1 MKDAM
6 KLTTK
11 FNKVLFLSF
20 LFTITACDMDSEA
33 VKNTSVTNYLST
45 KSMAAYENGESVL
58 LFSLSKNTRD
68 TEAYA
73 DWAEYLNDFKL
84 NPPSKFSILE
94 ITPKEKSALNSN
106 LQDFSVFLKKG
117 YPSYLYDGLIVEPQV
132 YTAVY
137 KRYTDQEL
145 SQMDESFL
153 PDPLCKF
160 RTEKGTC

>member
-1 MKDAM
+1 MNISITLKS
-6 KLTTK
+6 L
-11 FNKVLFLSF
+11 LILS
-20 LFTITACDMDSEA
+20 LLISLTACGLNSA
-33 VKNTSVTNYLST
+33 GIKNTSIINYLSD
-45 KSMAAYENGESVL
+45 KSMVAYERGEGIL
-58 LFSLSKNTRD
+58 LFSFSKNTRD

-84 NPPSKFSILE
+84 NTPSGLTILE
-94 ITPKEKSALNSN
+94 ITSKEKSALNRN

-137 KRYTDQEL
+137 KIYTDQEL

-160 RTEKGTC
+160 RTEKETC

>member
-1 MKDAM
+1 MNISITLKS
-6 KLTTK
+6 
-11 FNKVLFLSF
+11 LFILS
-20 LFTITACDMDSEA
+20 LLISLTACALNS
-33 VKNTSVTNYLST
+33 VGIKNTPIISYLSD
-45 KSMAAYENGESVL
+45 KSMVAYERGEGVL
-58 LFSLSKNTRD
+58 LFSFSKNTLD

-84 NPPSKFSILE
+84 NTPSGLTILE
-94 ITPKEKSALNSN
+94 ITSKEKSALNSN